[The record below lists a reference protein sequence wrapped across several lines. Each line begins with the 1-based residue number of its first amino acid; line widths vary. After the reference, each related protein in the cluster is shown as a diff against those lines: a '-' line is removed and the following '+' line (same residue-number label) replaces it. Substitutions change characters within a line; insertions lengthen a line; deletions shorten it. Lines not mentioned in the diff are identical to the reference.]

1 MKFEKQLDRLSR
13 IGLTLADGVTVD
25 DLLYSYKRRDYER
38 EPFDLIL
45 FVLGINVERAPWGRP
60 ICRRVWNFDAKCIS
74 DFADY
79 ETIVARLCEVA
90 GKPGCLTDVR
100 AFFDADTN
108 EARLEYRAGNTQ
120 RRWPLNIDY
129 KWADT
134 RTLLN
139 AMADIESDGYRFFY
153 KDNHRAMILF
163 YLDNAAFKEL
173 DRLINGMLY
182 PVLETKRHLR
192 ANESMKENDVYPST
206 KAEGE
211 TAPWW
216 QFLKK
221 NL

>member
-13 IGLTLADGVTVD
+13 IGLTLANGITID
-25 DLLYSYKRRDYER
+25 DLFYSYKRWVYEK

-90 GKPGCLTDVR
+90 GKPACLTEVR
-100 AFFDADTN
+100 ASFDADTN
-108 EARLEYRAGNTQ
+108 EAWLEYRTGDTK
-120 RRWPLNIDY
+120 RRWPLKIDD

-134 RTLLN
+134 QALLN
-139 AMADIESDGYRFFY
+139 VMADIESDGYRFFY

-163 YLDNAAFKEL
+163 YLDNVAFKEL
-173 DRLINGMLY
+173 DRLTNGALY
-182 PVLETKRHLR
+182 PVLETKRHPR
-192 ANESMKENDVYPST
+192 ANESMKENGVSSST
-206 KAEGE
+206 KGEGQ
-211 TAPWW
+211 TSPWW
-216 QFLKK
+216 QFWKK
-221 NL
+221 GL